1 MAAPFV
7 KPNIPVMKAK
17 DNKWLIVGELV
28 TLTPLIEKVICLL
41 DPWFEKYGTRSSVTS
56 GFRSAADQLRIIKR
70 AAIARGIDRHRP
82 EITHAE
88 IDGMIE
94 YQGEA
99 VPVWAP
105 AWNEL
110 LCDGFLVN
118 PPFRTK
124 VLRPYFHP
132 SLKTEIPKGQFVNLS
147 THQLG
152 LAFDVGGSGGKDKT
166 IKDEVIV
173 IQDAFKSK
181 EIPQIKS
188 ITPEN
193 VNNAVHVTC
202 QDVA

>member
-7 KPNIPVMKAK
+7 KPKIPVARAK

-28 TLTPLIEKVICLL
+28 TLNPLIEKVVCLL
-41 DPWFEKYGTRSSVTS
+41 DPWFEKYQTKSFVTS

-88 IDGMIE
+88 LDGIIE

-118 PPFRTK
+118 PPFQTK
-124 VLRPYFHP
+124 VLIPYFHP
-132 SLKTEIPKGQFVNLS
+132 SLKTTIPKGQVVNLS
-147 THQLG
+147 THQQG
-152 LAFDVGGSGGKDKT
+152 RAIDVGGSGGKDKT
-166 IKDEVIV
+166 IKDELIV
-173 IQDAFKSK
+173 IQDAFMSK
-181 EIPQIKS
+181 EIPEMKS

-193 VNNAVHVTC
+193 TNNCVHVTL
-202 QDVA
+202 QQV